1 MGTVHRRSDGRRV
14 LGCRLGAPLGLPTG
28 GVKAPSEI
36 RDFPVWQGM
45 MAPGNDGRRAQTKAT
60 TRSKAPAKAGVYFV
74 RAICQLAPRLAASR
88 LTAARL
94 FERLDQSTSRGVG
107 AGAGR
112 TIRLASSAALGELG
126 TRPSPRSPPTAHP
139 PRKGAGARRASISPD
154 RSTVLRDRDQRHNF
168 LSNNSFDARAF
179 GFFAFSPSK
188 NECEARRKTRA
199 IARVAPADAGVARP
213 VP

>member
-1 MGTVHRRSDGRRV
+1 
-14 LGCRLGAPLGLPTG
+14 
-28 GVKAPSEI
+28 
-36 RDFPVWQGM
+36 M
-45 MAPGNDGRRAQTKAT
+45 MAPGNVGRRAQTKAT

-154 RSTVLRDRDQRHNF
+154 RSTVLRDRDQRYNNF
-168 LSNNSFDARAF
+168 LGKMA
-179 GFFAFSPSK
+179 
-188 NECEARRKTRA
+188 E
-199 IARVAPADAGVARP
+199 IAYEILAGVYEFMVNAKEAHEVIAYLRSMKWLSNKNANKLENIVDEEGEIDP
-213 VP
+213 EEITTRVHKCSICHATGHNCRTCPNR

>member
-1 MGTVHRRSDGRRV
+1 MGTVPIAGLTAEESLVAGSE
-14 LGCRLGAPLGLPTG
+14 RLSEGLPEASKQSSLISG
-28 GVKAPSEI
+28 LSRSGKN
-36 RDFPVWQGM
+36 D
-45 MAPGNDGRRAQTKAT
+45 APGNDGRRAQTKAT

-112 TIRLASSAALGELG
+112 TIRLASSATLGDLG

-154 RSTVLRDRDQRHNF
+154 RSTVLRDRDQRHNS
-168 LSNNSFDARAF
+168 L
-179 GFFAFSPSK
+179 GKEFSSW
-188 NECEARRKTRA
+188 RRLK
-199 IARVAPADAGVARP
+199 
-213 VP
+213 